1 MVVGEVLEQVAAGME
16 RKSKYFDP
24 QLPATFRFLAEA
36 VKDRRGATKAIVY
49 GAVKSLENL
58 FSFLGQRSMGL
69 GKRTGDALEQH
80 ISKAV
85 AAALITGFGALA
97 LRLSGALPH
106 GWAWLQPLLYA
117 LAKSAGG
124 S

>member
-1 MVVGEVLEQVAAGME
+1 ME
-16 RKSKYFDP
+16 RKPKYFDP

-36 VKDRRGATKAIVY
+36 VKDRRGATKTIVY

-69 GKRTGDALEQH
+69 GKKTGDALEQH

-85 AAALITGFGALA
+85 AAALIIGFGALA

-106 GWAWLQPLLYA
+106 GWAWLQPLLDA

>member
-1 MVVGEVLEQVAAGME
+1 ME
-16 RKSKYFDP
+16 RKPKYFDP

-36 VKDRRGATKAIVY
+36 VKDRRGATKATVY

-69 GKRTGDALEQH
+69 GKQTGDALEQH

-106 GWAWLQPLLYA
+106 GWAWLQPLLDA
-117 LAKSAGG
+117 LAKSASG

>member
-1 MVVGEVLEQVAAGME
+1 ME
-16 RKSKYFDP
+16 RKPKYFDP

-58 FSFLGQRSMGL
+58 FSFLGQRSMDL
-69 GKRTGDALEQH
+69 GKKTGDALEQH

-85 AAALITGFGALA
+85 AAALITGFGTLA
-97 LRLSGALPH
+97 LRLSCALRMGGP
-106 GWAWLQPLLYA
+106 GCSLCLTRWQNRQAAAESDVSMTKALL
-117 LAKSAGG
+117 GH
-124 S
+124 

>member
-1 MVVGEVLEQVAAGME
+1 ME
-16 RKSKYFDP
+16 RKPKYFDP
-24 QLPATFRFLAEA
+24 QLPATFRLAEA

-69 GKRTGDALEQH
+69 GKKTGDALEQH

-106 GWAWLQPLLYA
+106 GWAWLQPLLDA

-124 S
+124 TEATSR

>member
-1 MVVGEVLEQVAAGME
+1 ME
-16 RKSKYFDP
+16 RKPKYFDP

-69 GKRTGDALEQH
+69 GKQTGDALEQH

-106 GWAWLQPLLYA
+106 GWAWLQPLLDA